1 MMSCFLNIYNFRT
14 VASEMKL
21 LLDAAGR
28 LGPALPDQQRAEL
41 DLARRKLLE
50 TSRSFSTALKS
61 YFSYMSEY
69 SSIDSSEGDYTEPE
83 GENKTVDDYFL
94 FQNVR
99 KIARRKRRKMA
110 PEEYR
115 KTKEKKKLIEYV
127 SESDSSSDDDYIHLH
142 PSSAHTDVSFQAFI
156 SWEYL
161 LTK

>member
-1 MMSCFLNIYNFRT
+1 MLTPHLSPPLQHLRYKMI
-14 VASEMKL
+14 VKL
-21 LLDAAGR
+21 MAEESSAGD
-28 LGPALPDQQRAEL
+28 PTKVD
-41 DLARRKLLE
+41 
-50 TSRSFSTALKS
+50 
-61 YFSYMSEY
+61 MSEY

-83 GENKTVDDYFL
+83 GDNKPVDDYFL

-142 PSSAHTDVSFQAFI
+142 PSSAYREVSFNGSTFYI
-156 SWEYL
+156 VCL
-161 LTK
+161 F

>member
-1 MMSCFLNIYNFRT
+1 MI
-14 VASEMKL
+14 VKL
-21 LLDAAGR
+21 MAEESSAGD
-28 LGPALPDQQRAEL
+28 PTKVD
-41 DLARRKLLE
+41 
-50 TSRSFSTALKS
+50 
-61 YFSYMSEY
+61 MSEY

-83 GENKTVDDYFL
+83 DNKPVDDYFL

-142 PSSAHTDVSFQAFI
+142 PSSAHTEVSFQAFI
-156 SWEYL
+156 SWDVGIPSYKMSFKGL
-161 LTK
+161 SQSKLSF

>member
-1 MMSCFLNIYNFRT
+1 MLTPRLSPPLQHLRYKMI
-14 VASEMKL
+14 VKL
-21 LLDAAGR
+21 MAEESSAGD
-28 LGPALPDQQRAEL
+28 PTKVD
-41 DLARRKLLE
+41 
-50 TSRSFSTALKS
+50 
-61 YFSYMSEY
+61 MSEY

-83 GENKTVDDYFL
+83 GDNKPVDDYFL

-142 PSSAHTDVSFQAFI
+142 PSSAYREVSFKLLPH

-161 LTK
+161 SYI

>member
-1 MMSCFLNIYNFRT
+1 MI
-14 VASEMKL
+14 VKL
-21 LLDAAGR
+21 MAEESSAGD
-28 LGPALPDQQRAEL
+28 PTKVD
-41 DLARRKLLE
+41 
-50 TSRSFSTALKS
+50 
-61 YFSYMSEY
+61 MSEY

-83 GENKTVDDYFL
+83 GDNKPVDDYFL

-142 PSSAHTDVSFQAFI
+142 PSSAYREVSFKLLPH

-161 LTK
+161 SYI